1 MKLVLAFLILT
12 HKAREASLI
21 LEPAGLSLDRVM
33 TSNILLCNTST
44 LEGGFPGILFWRICK
59 IIVKKHGL
67 NSVRKFSKSMQQLRC
82 KRRWERAMR
91 LELCL
96 LWLEAYYQNTH
107 DHISITHVLIFS
119 KPSTFFQVCADA
131 TIISGQTNFSKLFSL
146 NS

>member
-33 TSNILLCNTST
+33 TSNIL
-44 LEGGFPGILFWRICK
+44 ICK

-82 KRRWERAMR
+82 KRRWERA
-91 LELCL
+91 
-96 LWLEAYYQNTH
+96 
-107 DHISITHVLIFS
+107 
-119 KPSTFFQVCADA
+119 
-131 TIISGQTNFSKLFSL
+131 
-146 NS
+146 

>member
-59 IIVKKHGL
+59 IIVKTWTEFCEEVQQKHAATQVQTQMG
-67 NSVRKFSKSMQQLRC
+67 KSDAAG
-82 KRRWERAMR
+82 AMSS
-91 LELCL
+91 LVG
-96 LWLEAYYQNTH
+96 
-107 DHISITHVLIFS
+107 SILS
-119 KPSTFFQVCADA
+119 
-131 TIISGQTNFSKLFSL
+131 
-146 NS
+146 